1 MKSSLT
7 FLSCALFLLHLN
19 ACTSRKISE
28 KDSIPADSVSIAA
41 GQIIFSQNCGAC
53 HNFKEDGI
61 GPSLGGLTK
70 KVSPDWI
77 KAFIKD
83 AKAIIESGDDRA
95 QGLLE
100 KYHTVMPSFASYSEE
115 ELNSILAYLDTKKL
129 ADPRKQWL
137 DPKALKNPIPEP
149 IPMSDLVVDLEL
161 FTQIPPSGET
171 NPLTRITKIEV
182 QPKTKEL
189 FIVDLR
195 GKLYHLK
202 GSQPEIYMDM
212 GKLKPHFIH
221 KPGLATGFGSFA
233 FHPEFAK
240 NGLLYTTHTESPGS
254 GKADFDYPDSIKV
267 TLQWVLSEWK
277 TNQPGG
283 IPFSGESRELFRV
296 NMMSPIHGV
305 QEITFNPISV
315 KGDEDYG
322 LLYIGIG
329 DGGSAENGY
338 QFLCHS
344 TEKIWGT
351 VLRIDPRG
359 NNAPNG
365 HYGIPA
371 GNPFLN
377 SGNPK
382 VLTEIFAYGFRNP
395 HRITWS
401 RAGQLLVSNV
411 GHHNVESLYIIK
423 PGSDCGWPIREGS
436 FVIDPS
442 QNMRNIYRL
451 PPDDKKYH
459 INYPVAQYDHDEGDA
474 IAGGLEYWGSGLPK
488 LKGKFLFGDIVRG
501 RLFYVEMKDL
511 KAGGAAQI
519 KEWRVSINGSIK
531 TLKDLCGVD
540 KVDERFGRDSEGELY
555 ITTKPDGKV
564 YKMVGSRLVLHQ

>member
-1 MKSSLT
+1 M
-7 FLSCALFLLHLN
+7 
-19 ACTSRKISE
+19 
-28 KDSIPADSVSIAA
+28 
-41 GQIIFSQNCGAC
+41 
-53 HNFKEDGI
+53 
-61 GPSLGGLTK
+61 
-70 KVSPDWI
+70 
-77 KAFIKD
+77 
-83 AKAIIESGDDRA
+83 
-95 QGLLE
+95 
-100 KYHTVMPSFASYSEE
+100 
-115 ELNSILAYLDTKKL
+115 
-129 ADPRKQWL
+129 
-137 DPKALKNPIPEP
+137 
-149 IPMSDLVVDLEL
+149 
-161 FTQIPPSGET
+161 
-171 NPLTRITKIEV
+171 
-182 QPKTKEL
+182 
-189 FIVDLR
+189 
-195 GKLYHLK
+195 
-202 GSQPEIYMDM
+202 
-212 GKLKPHFIH
+212 
-221 KPGLATGFGSFA
+221 
-233 FHPEFAK
+233 
-240 NGLLYTTHTESPGS
+240 
-254 GKADFDYPDSIKV
+254 
-267 TLQWVLSEWK
+267 
-277 TNQPGG
+277 
-283 IPFSGESRELFRV
+283 
-296 NMMSPIHGV
+296 
-305 QEITFNPISV
+305 
-315 KGDEDYG
+315 
-322 LLYIGIG
+322 
-329 DGGSAENGY
+329 
-338 QFLCHS
+338 
-344 TEKIWGT
+344 
-351 VLRIDPRG
+351 
-359 NNAPNG
+359 
-365 HYGIPA
+365 
-371 GNPFLN
+371 N

-564 YKMVGSRLVLHQ
+564 YKMVGSRLATNK